1 MFGRKRIRELET
13 EVEEL
18 NLKFESLKEAI
29 EAERKERK
37 NKDILIVRACKDDVE
52 LLDLRYRLLANR
64 EARHEMDVKERL
76 DEYATAILANER
88 DIRALAERGER
99 RTISDMVNEQADMDK
114 ASTARIFDEWLNGEK
129 EGTDDE

>member
-13 EVEEL
+13 KVEEL

-37 NKDILIVRACKDDVE
+37 NKDILIARACNDDVE
-52 LLDLRYRLLANR
+52 LLDLRYRRLADR

-88 DIRALAERGER
+88 DVKALAERGER

-114 ASTARIFDEWLNGEK
+114 ASTARILDEWLNGKK